1 MSKENIVKKSI
12 SSLVAFCVATIL
24 AGCSNYAERDK
35 SQLIE
40 YDLGF
45 GSDEPIHATE
55 LLLAN
60 GKHTLHSSG
69 GGYSGGSTWEPDNP
83 QSLPKAGGFHV
94 LAGKQFIPRTAHAR
108 WFSYQNQKFYEAD
121 FSFVPTLAALFKNY
135 QFAFGKNTSEPII
148 IFGFGS
154 GGQINAILKV
164 SCSYQYECGKN
175 EHTEVIAAANGK
187 EVSGDTRAFLPITK
201 QLIREKTL
209 KPITGIED

>member
-108 WFSYQNQKFYEAD
+108 WFSYQNQN
-121 FSFVPTLAALFKNY
+121 SMRPT
-135 QFAFGKNTSEPII
+135 SH
-148 IFGFGS
+148 
-154 GGQINAILKV
+154 
-164 SCSYQYECGKN
+164 SYQPLPHCLKIIN
-175 EHTEVIAAANGK
+175 LHLAKIQASQLLFL
-187 EVSGDTRAFLPITK
+187 VSAPADK
-201 QLIREKTL
+201 
-209 KPITGIED
+209 